1 MTSPTPAT
9 PETTSVEDEIKA
21 MGKIA
26 RVLDSVDRAT
36 ADRIAGWL
44 YDRYG
49 ADATPPETS
58 KSPEEA

>member
-26 RVLDSVDRAT
+26 FILNRVDRAT
-36 ADRIAGWL
+36 ADRIAVWMH
-44 YDRYG
+44 DRYT
-49 ADATPPETS
+49 AEPAPETPDQPS
-58 KSPEEA
+58 